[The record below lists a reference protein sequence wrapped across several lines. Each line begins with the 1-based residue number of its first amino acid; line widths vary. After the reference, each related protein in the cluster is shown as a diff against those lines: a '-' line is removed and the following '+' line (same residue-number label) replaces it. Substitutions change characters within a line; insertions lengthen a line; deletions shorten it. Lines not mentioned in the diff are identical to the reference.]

1 MLSQLIAIA
10 PAPTMDDDD
19 GILNIELSDT
29 EDVIERQANR
39 TGQSEAEFQAVK
51 AEYTAKVENG
61 EIFKTIKLPLL
72 PGVSKMTLQQVI
84 HAIEELYYFRRYQ
97 EALDFIDTLNRDGS
111 QKALDQDT
119 RSQVETYEARCYRK
133 LNPSS

>member
-1 MLSQLIAIA
+1 
-10 PAPTMDDDD
+10 MDDDGG

-29 EDVIERQANR
+29 EDVIEKQANR

-51 AEYTAKVENG
+51 ADYKAKVENG
-61 EIFKTIKLPLL
+61 EIFKTISLPLA
-72 PGVSKMTLQQVI
+72 PGAGKMALQQVV

-97 EALDFIDTLNRDGS
+97 EALDFIKTLTDDGS
-111 QKALDQDT
+111 QRAFDQDT
-119 RSQVETYEARCYRK
+119 RNLVDNYEARCYRK